1 MVEDGLVLAMVMIMS
16 EQEDFS
22 RLCATVRETTR
33 RRGKIPDAHYDS
45 GDPTLAF

>member
-22 RLCATVRETTR
+22 RLCAMVRETTR
-33 RRGKIPDAHYDS
+33 RRDKTPDAHCDR
-45 GDPTLAF
+45 GEPAFAF